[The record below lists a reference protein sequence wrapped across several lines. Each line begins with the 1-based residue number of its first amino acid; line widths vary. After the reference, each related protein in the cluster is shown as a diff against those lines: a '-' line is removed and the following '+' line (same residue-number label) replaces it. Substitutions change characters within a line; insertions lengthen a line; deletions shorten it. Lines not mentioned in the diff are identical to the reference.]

1 MRTTIDTAGRVV
13 IPKDLR
19 ERLGLSGGRLLEI
32 REHDGRIEIEPAA
45 TPMAL
50 EQREGGPVAVP
61 AEELPPL
68 TDEIVR
74 TTIERTRR

>member
-1 MRTTIDTAGRVV
+1 
-13 IPKDLR
+13 
-19 ERLGLSGGRLLEI
+19 
-32 REHDGRIEIEPAA
+32 
-45 TPMAL
+45 MAL